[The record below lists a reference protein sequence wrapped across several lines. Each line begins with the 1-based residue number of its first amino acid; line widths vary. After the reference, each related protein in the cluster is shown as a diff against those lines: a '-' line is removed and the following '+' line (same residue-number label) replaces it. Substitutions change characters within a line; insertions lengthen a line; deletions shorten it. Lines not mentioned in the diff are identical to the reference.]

1 MWRGMPPAVLLLLS
15 RPVLAFSND
24 LLVLDTA
31 TNRAIASIDSARPAD
46 GQQLAERPVAK
57 TYKVSLWHIAESLA
71 AAGQVRFRGYCRC

>member
-1 MWRGMPPAVLLLLS
+1 MWRGMLPVVLLLS

-31 TNRAIASIDSARPAD
+31 TNQAIASHSAYHAD

-57 TYKVSLWHIAESLA
+57 TCEVSLWH
-71 AAGQVRFRGYCRC
+71 